1 MVINSDTLIS
11 IKSEIERLTKVDSQI
26 TDAIITIQLKENVI
40 DKDRN
45 FLHIVL
51 KNT

>member
-1 MVINSDTLIS
+1 MTLNTDTLIS
-11 IKSEIERLTKVDSQI
+11 IKSEIERLLKVDPQI
-26 TDAIITIQLKENVI
+26 TDAIITIQLKESVI

-45 FLHIVL
+45 FLFIDL